1 MKTKKIESDN
11 GIAKKGRT
19 IILKKKATPDAA
31 KWVKWL
37 EENCLASAGPH
48 PNICGMR
55 NLYWGRKSL
64 IVKAG
69 AYIYLITNM
78 DDGRKMPWE

>member
-1 MKTKKIESDN
+1 MKKNIESDN
-11 GIAKKGRT
+11 GIYKKGRT
-19 IILKKKATPDAA
+19 IILKKKSTPDAA

-37 EENCLASAGPH
+37 EEHSQASAGPYS
-48 PNICGMR
+48 NICGMR
-55 NLYWGRKSL
+55 NIYWGRRAL

-69 AYIYLITNM
+69 AYIYLITKY